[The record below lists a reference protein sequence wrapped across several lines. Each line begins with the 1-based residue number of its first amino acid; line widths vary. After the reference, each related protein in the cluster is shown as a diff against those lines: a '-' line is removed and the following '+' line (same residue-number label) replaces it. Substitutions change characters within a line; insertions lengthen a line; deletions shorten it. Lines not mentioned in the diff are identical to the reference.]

1 MKKSILSLLLAV
13 AFIVSCL
20 SVAAFAETTEVEAL
34 ELPEKILL
42 STNGDSET
50 VYPRITPDDADESLA
65 WQISD
70 KSIVSVTQL
79 DGGAYVELVGKK
91 EGIAE
96 GQKKKA
102 VEAALLLVH
111 DYNASPEEASEK
123 MNAPLELVLEAL
135 KQKK

>member
-1 MKKSILSLLLAV
+1 MLCAKYDYKTDIAV
-13 AFIVSCL
+13 KQ
-20 SVAAFAETTEVEAL
+20 AEAREE
-34 ELPEKILL
+34 
-42 STNGDSET
+42 
-50 VYPRITPDDADESLA
+50 
-65 WQISD
+65 
-70 KSIVSVTQL
+70 
-79 DGGAYVELVGKK
+79 GKK